1 MALNTHNIECL
12 VRSLVDRDYHPLVV
26 LHRYHLRHLRKD
38 GSDSLGVLEVSLYC
52 CYLYV
57 LFFLLYS
64 DFFPLLGNDDY
75 FSLNKTYIPSILFI
89 Q

>member
-1 MALNTHNIECL
+1 VKNGNGMALNTHNIDCL

-57 LFFLLYS
+57 LCFSFVLRFF
-64 DFFPLLGNDDY
+64 
-75 FSLNKTYIPSILFI
+75 SIVRE
-89 Q
+89 